1 MRFPEELWHN
11 IFTQLIDI
19 PTDEE
24 LFDERSDEHNWGAR
38 WQTTKEDERIENR
51 RPPSLLLVCKAW
63 QRICTPI
70 LYRTV
75 ILRQTG
81 QADALAATLARRSDL
96 APYIKRLRLHGAYGY
111 STNSILRKATQLS
124 LLSLQFCL
132 RSVDNISGLV
142 SGLQLPQV
150 NPKYLFL
157 MDGGGP
163 TKFRTK
169 CMDTLL
175 GVLGKWTNL
184 VSP

>member
-1 MRFPEELWHN
+1 
-11 IFTQLIDI
+11 
-19 PTDEE
+19 
-24 LFDERSDEHNWGAR
+24 
-38 WQTTKEDERIENR
+38 
-51 RPPSLLLVCKAW
+51 LLVCKAW

-96 APYIKRLRLHGAYGY
+96 ASYVKRLRLHSAYGY
-111 STNSILRKATQLS
+111 STHIILECATQLS
-124 LLSLQFCL
+124 LLYLTFCI

-157 MDGGGP
+157 VDEDSQ
-163 TKFRTK
+163 TKFRFK
-169 CMDTLL
+169 CMETLL
-175 GVLGKWTNL
+175 GVLSSWSNL
-184 VSP
+184 VSLTMS